1 MFVSTGN
8 NRTIDSV
15 SDDWLLYFFFF
26 FLFPDDSDSHTPVT
40 HTHTHTKHTHTE
52 RQTQSMIQSTVPIR
66 FHSAP
71 LLNTPRGPSPRTPP
85 KMPPIRFFTVKNEQK
100 KD

>member
-40 HTHTHTKHTHTE
+40 HTHTHTHQTHTHRETNTINDSINRTDTFSFGAIIEHTTRSITSDATE
-52 RQTQSMIQSTVPIR
+52 NAT
-66 FHSAP
+66 HSF
-71 LLNTPRGPSPRTPP
+71 LYR
-85 KMPPIRFFTVKNEQK
+85 
-100 KD
+100 